1 MARRE
6 FTGTLIAA
14 GPTRT
19 MTGEAGRYTM
29 TAEALRQAVDDGLF
43 RGLACFV
50 DHAERPSL
58 RRLVGVWHGVEW
70 DAARA
75 AAVGRLRVY
84 DTAATRPVVELLAQ
98 TLGEAEPP
106 DVGVSLVFYP
116 RLAADGRAV
125 AGTGMGEAG
134 GLAIV
139 PARAGRPVR
148 GEEGPPQGVGGAQ
161 GAKGGLGA

>member
-50 DHAERPSL
+50 DHAARPSL

-70 DAARA
+70 DALRA

-84 DTAATRPVVELLAQ
+84 DTAATRPVVELLEQ

-116 RLAADGRAV
+116 RLAADGRTV
-125 AGTGMGEAG
+125 AG
-134 GLAIV
+134 IV
-139 PARAGRPVR
+139 MVESADLVMFPASVGSRIA
-148 GEEGPPQGVGGAQ
+148 GEEAHAKD
-161 GAKGGLGA
+161 AKGHQDR

>member
-6 FTGTLIAA
+6 FTGRLIAA

-19 MTGEAGRYTM
+19 LTGEAGRYTM

-84 DTAATRPVVELLAQ
+84 ETATTRPVVELLAQ
-98 TLGEAEPP
+98 TLG
-106 DVGVSLVFYP
+106 
-116 RLAADGRAV
+116 
-125 AGTGMGEAG
+125 
-134 GLAIV
+134 
-139 PARAGRPVR
+139 
-148 GEEGPPQGVGGAQ
+148 
-161 GAKGGLGA
+161 

>member
-106 DVGVSLVFYP
+106 DVGVSLVF
-116 RLAADGRAV
+116 LS
-125 AGTGMGEAG
+125 
-134 GLAIV
+134 LIHI
-139 PARAGRPVR
+139 
-148 GEEGPPQGVGGAQ
+148 
-161 GAKGGLGA
+161 